1 MNISQAIQLKD
12 LARARYQS
20 ELAISKK
27 LADEEWGLRC
37 RLNEVFEDQKRLQSD
52 LEKEIVP
59 FRSIGGDVLWQASLS
74 RCRNQLEY
82 DLTRLKSRK
91 SDAMARLGIAFGRY
105 DAASEA
111 LESALVE
118 AERIKLAKVA
128 SDMMSAS
135 LLSKFLD

>member
-12 LARARYQS
+12 LARAQYQS

-27 LADEEWGLRC
+27 LADE
-37 RLNEVFEDQKRLQSD
+37 
-52 LEKEIVP
+52 KEIVP
-59 FRSIGGDVLWQASLS
+59 FRSFGGDVLWQASLS

-82 DLTRLKSRK
+82 ELTRLKSKK

-111 LESALVE
+111 LESASVG
-118 AERIKLAKVA
+118 AERTKLAKVA